1 MDNPKEIWAG
11 LTLLDRQILGAD
23 GKSGGKVDD
32 LQFTTDTSGVPNFSI
47 KEGSSDQGSSPHLSA
62 ILSGPEAIGDRIS
75 GKFGRLIN
83 KVYGRFHP
91 AGPSRTQVIP
101 VNSVASVGKVIQL
114 STPAEPTPSVGFG
127 KWAERVISKIP
138 GSGHE

>member
-32 LQFTTDTSGVPNFSI
+32 LQFTTG
-47 KEGSSDQGSSPHLSA
+47 DQGSSPHLSA